1 MQMIFSFKVKEFDH
15 NFKGQHGPFL
25 GADRES

>member
-1 MQMIFSFKVKEFDH
+1 MIFSSKVKEFDH
-15 NFKGQHGPFL
+15 KFNGQHGPFL